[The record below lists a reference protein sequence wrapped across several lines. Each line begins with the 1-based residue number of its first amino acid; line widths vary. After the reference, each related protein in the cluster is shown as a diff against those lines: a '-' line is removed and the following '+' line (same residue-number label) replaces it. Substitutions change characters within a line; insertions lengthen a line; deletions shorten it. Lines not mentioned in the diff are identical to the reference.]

1 LILGGEP
8 VKCKTEFTRMTT
20 DSSTPLRWIT
30 VRLGDDF
37 NWWLQDTSAELSA
50 GASARG
56 VLDPR
61 QTAHLV
67 EALDKYR
74 PYGFRPKLLADAFQ
88 LFELESEVSEGV
100 LRLAA
105 TGTSV
110 FEEGAQYFALP
121 VIADEGAG
129 PYYDLLEAISAAR
142 IRKIN
147 ATHHYAR
154 DCTEDEMQEE
164 LGAFD
169 SDRYFADESIHA
181 FDEISEILEW
191 SPAEWDD
198 SSSG

>member
-1 LILGGEP
+1 
-8 VKCKTEFTRMTT
+8 MTI
-20 DSSTPLRWIT
+20 DRPTPLRWIT

-37 NWWLQDTSAELSA
+37 NWWLQDTSAELTA
-50 GASARG
+50 DTRG
-56 VLDPR
+56 RGILDPR
-61 QTAHLV
+61 QVAHLI
-67 EALDKYR
+67 EALDEYR
-74 PYGFRPKLLADAFQ
+74 PYGLRPKSLAEAFQ
-88 LFELESEVSEGV
+88 LFELESEISEGV

-105 TGTSV
+105 TDASV
-110 FEEGAQYFALP
+110 FAEGAQLFALP
-121 VIADEGAG
+121 LIADEGEG
-129 PYYDLLEAISAAR
+129 PYYDLLDAIGAAR

-164 LGAFD
+164 LGALD
-169 SDRYFADESIHA
+169 ADRYFADESIHA

>member
-1 LILGGEP
+1 
-8 VKCKTEFTRMTT
+8 MTT
-20 DSSTPLRWIT
+20 DSSAPLRWIT

-37 NWWLQDTSAELSA
+37 NWWPRDTSAELSA

-61 QTAHLV
+61 QVAHLV

-74 PYGFRPKLLADAFQ
+74 PYGFSPKLLADAFQ

-110 FEEGAQYFALP
+110 IDEGAQYFALP
-121 VIADEGAG
+121 VIADEGEG

-147 ATHHYAR
+147 ATHHYGR

-164 LGAFD
+164 LGALD